1 MKIVANNFHIRNPQR
16 LAINKYFF
24 LSNYC
29 DSLGMV
35 SMFLILEVEAGG
47 SGVSGH
53 L

>member
-16 LAINKYFF
+16 LAINKYF

-29 DSLGMV
+29 DSLGRV
-35 SMFLILEVEAGG
+35 SMFLILEVEARG
-47 SGVSGH
+47 SGVSSH